1 MIGRTELSTEDNR
14 NIVKSMW
21 EALAAGDA
29 ETFFAGLADEVKFTV
44 MGTTSLSL
52 VTHGKQEMAEKI
64 LGPLAAALDGG
75 MELKIDHFIA
85 EGDWVVMQSRGFA
98 VGKNGQ
104 SYNNHYCQVFRLRDG
119 LVAEWTEYLD
129 TAMLARILGE

>member
-1 MIGRTELSTEDNR
+1 VSAPDNKA
-14 NIVKSMW
+14 IVKSMW

-29 ETFFAGLADEVKFTV
+29 ETFFAALADDVKFTV

-52 VTHGKQEMAEKI
+52 ITHGKQEMGEKI

-75 MELKIDHFIA
+75 MDLKLDNFIA
-85 EGDWVVMQSRGFA
+85 EGGWVVMQSHGFA

-104 SYNNHYCQVFRLRDG
+104 PYNNHYCQVFRLRGG
-119 LVAEWTEYLD
+119 LVTEWTEYLD
-129 TAMLARILGE
+129 TAMLARILDE